1 MLARRHFI
9 ALTLCLATAP
19 LAARAAQPIEEKK
32 KGGGETYMQFPTLT
46 ASMIRLNGGRGV
58 LTVETGLDVPD
69 AGLRMRAEESEP
81 RLRDAY
87 VSYLLTYAASV
98 QPGVAPDPDAIAL
111 ALQRATD
118 QVLGRAGA
126 KLLLGTVLV
135 N

>member
-1 MLARRHFI
+1 MRRPMLSILLVFAVLS
-9 ALTLCLATAP
+9 ALAAGG
-19 LAARAAQPIEEKK
+19 AARAADEKK
-32 KGGGETYMQFPTLT
+32 KGGGETYLQFPTLT

-87 VSYLLTYAASV
+87 VSYLLTYAASI
-98 QPGVAPDPDAIAL
+98 QPGAPPDPDAISVS
-111 ALQRATD
+111 LQRATD
-118 QVLGRAGA
+118 QVLGRPGA

-135 N
+135 T